1 MSIVDNFELHE
12 TGCRKIDDIDYRF
25 FVTIEDLTERNEN
38 LENLFNSVN
47 LNYTHEYRFDLN
59 LGIKFYTNPDN
70 LKYQLKEAKYKLTNI
85 IYGDIIKQTHELR
98 NLILSGDKMKA
109 LEVTDNILNLCLPTK
124 GEEYNVSRTI

>member
-38 LENLFNSVN
+38 LENFLNSVN

-124 GEEYNVSRTI
+124 GEE

>member
-1 MSIVDNFELHE
+1 MSIVDNFNFHE

-38 LENLFNSVN
+38 LENFLNSVN
-47 LNYTHEYRFDLN
+47 LNYTHEYIFDLN

-85 IYGDIIKQTHELR
+85 IYGDIIEQTHELR

-124 GEEYNVSRTI
+124 GEE

>member
-1 MSIVDNFELHE
+1 MELGSIMSIVDNFNLHE
-12 TGCRKIDDIDYRF
+12 TCHRKIDDIDYQTFIRM
-25 FVTIEDLTERNEN
+25 EDFTERNDN
-38 LENLFNSVN
+38 FFNDVVN
-47 LNYTHEYRFDLN
+47 LNYTYEYIFDLN
-59 LGIKFYTNPDN
+59 LGIKFYTNPGT

-124 GEEYNVSRTI
+124 GEE

>member
-124 GEEYNVSRTI
+124 GEE

>member
-12 TGCRKIDDIDYRF
+12 TGRRKIDDIDYRSL
-25 FVTIEDLTERNEN
+25 VTMEDLTERNEN
-38 LENLFNSVN
+38 FLNSVN

-70 LKYQLKEAKYKLTNI
+70 LKYQLKEAKYNLTNI

-124 GEEYNVSRTI
+124 GEE